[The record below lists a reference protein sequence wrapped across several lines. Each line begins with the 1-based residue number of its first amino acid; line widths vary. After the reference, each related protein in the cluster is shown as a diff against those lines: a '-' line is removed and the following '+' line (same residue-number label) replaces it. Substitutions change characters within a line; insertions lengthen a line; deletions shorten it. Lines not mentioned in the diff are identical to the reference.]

1 MTGDNVTRYSI
12 IHKDGTETHYVWCDE
27 TKQMVEQKTMSETVV
42 IYSNGSQ
49 ECERLASLL
58 RSLGGKFLEY
68 KLGQHFTQ
76 RAFEKE
82 FGSGA
87 EYPQINIGF
96 KHVGGLKETL
106 QYMKGNGVF
115 S

>member
-1 MTGDNVTRYSI
+1 MN
-12 IHKDGTETHYVWCDE
+12 K
-27 TKQMVEQKTMSETVV
+27 TVV
-42 IYSNGSQ
+42 IYSNGGQ

-58 RSLGGKFLEY
+58 KTLGGKFLEY

-76 RAFEKE
+76 RAFETE
-82 FGSGA
+82 FGEGA

-106 QYMKGNGVF
+106 QYLKEEGMFV
-115 S
+115 